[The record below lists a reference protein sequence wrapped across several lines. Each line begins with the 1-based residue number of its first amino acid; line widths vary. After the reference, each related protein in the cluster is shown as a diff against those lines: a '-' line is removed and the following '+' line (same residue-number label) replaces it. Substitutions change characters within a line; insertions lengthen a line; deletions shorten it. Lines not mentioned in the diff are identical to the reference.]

1 MEIFG
6 MKLNLLLVRMKM
18 TEKECSRSV
27 RIRNAPLHREEKC
40 NSFKSTRFQ
49 NAYHDPP
56 LSHQPMALN
65 PWLRKYPCEVGTGPE
80 KISANIV
87 RCASTAIGEYFRV
100 FIVRDCLGFICFRVC
115 FRDEEGWFP
124 VVLGYLDFKLFFGVA
139 YFFWLYTICVVSG
152 WLKFDLR
159 LISDPVCQCKRLRF
173 FPGVAPKC
181 GNRCDH
187 KFILIPIG
195 T

>member
-1 MEIFG
+1 MVSGGFRLFG
-6 MKLNLLLVRMKM
+6 FQAFLRGGLLFLV
-18 TEKECSRSV
+18 
-27 RIRNAPLHREEKC
+27 
-40 NSFKSTRFQ
+40 
-49 NAYHDPP
+49 
-56 LSHQPMALN
+56 
-65 PWLRKYPCEVGTGPE
+65 
-80 KISANIV
+80 
-87 RCASTAIGEYFRV
+87 
-100 FIVRDCLGFICFRVC
+100 
-115 FRDEEGWFP
+115 
-124 VVLGYLDFKLFFGVA
+124 
-139 YFFWLYTICVVSG
+139 TICVVSG